1 MESQA
6 SSISQVESWRR
17 ESSTQGTLLRPIE
30 CMRAKSLQSCL
41 TLCDPM
47 DCSPPGSSVYAFLQR
62 IFLNQHLLCHLHWQ
76 VGSLP
81 LVPSG
86 EHRDLQRESFKS
98 SEEYWSAHVQETW
111 ETTRKDLRSWYLGL
125 PQGWEGCLFPLAR
138 LENLRMHGGLRR
150 GLPQ

>member
-6 SSISQVESWRR
+6 SSIGQVESWRK
-17 ESSTQGTLLRPIE
+17 ESSTQGTLSRPIE
-30 CMRAKSLQSCL
+30 CMRAKSLQPCL

-47 DCSPPGSSVYAFLQR
+47 DCSLPASSVYAFLQG
-62 IFLNQHLLCHLHWQ
+62 IFLNQHLLCLLHWQ

-81 LVPSG
+81 LVPPG
-86 EHRDLQRESFKS
+86 KCRDLQRESFKS
-98 SEEYWSAHVQETW
+98 SEGYWSAHVQDTW

-125 PQGWEGCLFPLAR
+125 PQGWEGYLFPLAR

-150 GLPQ
+150 GSPQ